1 MSDNLYFTFAE
12 VTVLAGIAG
21 STLLGIL
28 MCILKS
34 RCTSISTPCISCDRN
49 VISEDKLDKVTI
61 TKPTP
66 PV

>member
-1 MSDNLYFTFAE
+1 MSDKYFTFAE